1 MEQKIKVYI
10 LFDTDSQEAIKATLL
25 ESEMAT
31 AVSDYGD
38 LTQLLELR
46 IYEEAKLNG
55 ELELA
60 ERIPSPVWLD
70 GMFVTKTCYGKAPEE
85 EDEE

>member
-1 MEQKIKVYI
+1 MGQEIKIYV

-31 AVSDYGD
+31 VVSDYGE

-46 IYEEAKLNG
+46 IYEEEKLNG
-55 ELELA
+55 KLELA
-60 ERIPSPVWLD
+60 ERITSPVWLD
-70 GMFVTKTCYGKAPEE
+70 GMFVTKTCYEKAPEE
-85 EDEE
+85 DEE

>member
-31 AVSDYGD
+31 AVDDYGD

-60 ERIPSPVWLD
+60 EKIPSPVWLD
-70 GMFVTKTCYGKAPEE
+70 GMFVTKTCYEKAPEE
-85 EDEE
+85 EEE

>member
-1 MEQKIKVYI
+1 MVQKLKVFV
-10 LFDTDSQEAIKATLL
+10 LFDTDSQEPLKATIL

-31 AVSDYGD
+31 AVDEYGD

-46 IYEEAKLNG
+46 IYEETKLNG

-60 ERIPSPVWLD
+60 EKIPSPVWLD
-70 GMFVTKTCYGKAPEE
+70 GMFVTKTCYEKAPEE
-85 EDEE
+85 EE

>member
-1 MEQKIKVYI
+1 MGQEIKVYV

-31 AVSDYGD
+31 VVSDYGE

-46 IYEEAKLNG
+46 IYEEEKLNG
-55 ELELA
+55 KLELA
-60 ERIPSPVWLD
+60 EKIPSPVWLD
-70 GMFVTKTCYGKAPEE
+70 GMFVTKTCYEKVPEE
-85 EDEE
+85 EEE